1 MIGVAYVELMKKS
14 VLNVEWIT
22 CEDVENTVDLIFRE
36 RNLYVVSVCSSKYEF
51 ADIAG

>member
-36 RNLYVVSVCSSKYEF
+36 RNLYVVSVSF
-51 ADIAG
+51 ASFCLLVKI